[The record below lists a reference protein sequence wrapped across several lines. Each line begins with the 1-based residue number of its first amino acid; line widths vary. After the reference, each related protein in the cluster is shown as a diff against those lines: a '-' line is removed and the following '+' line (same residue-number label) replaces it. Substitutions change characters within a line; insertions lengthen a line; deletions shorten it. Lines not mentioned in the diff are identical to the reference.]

1 MGEVGH
7 FFYIVKEG
15 AFELLL
21 ESDEQVKYYTVG
33 QSFGELAL
41 IQKNKRSGT
50 IKCLEDAEL
59 YGLEG
64 DIFRSII
71 VNANKINLT
80 DRLYFLSLISIFS
93 NLIIILGSLNQTQIY
108 NIACHMVGCEF
119 LQSHIIIK
127 GKVMLNFRK

>member
-7 FFYIVKEG
+7 YFYIVKEG

-21 ESDEQVKYYTVG
+21 ESDEQVKFYTVG

-50 IKCLEDAEL
+50 IKCVEDAEL
-59 YGLEG
+59 YCLEG
-64 DIFRSII
+64 EIFRSIMI
-71 VNANKINLT
+71 NANKINLT

-93 NLIIILGSLNQTQIY
+93 KIV
-108 NIACHMVGCEF
+108 C
-119 LQSHIIIK
+119 
-127 GKVMLNFRK
+127 